1 MPISI
6 FFTLFLNSTGI
17 SEKNVTFTY
26 KNYKPLNIAANQ
38 TIILADEPNE
48 VRVTLRGGIQ
58 ATIVVNGV
66 VFNFYFGRLDTD
78 DNVKNFR
85 YASFA
90 LASEL
95 DYQEFFFE
103 CDGVAQRESVAAANR
118 QVRTL
123 DVSELQ

>member
-48 VRVTLRGGIQ
+48 VRVTLTGGIQ

-66 VFNFYFGRLDTD
+66 VFNFNFGTD